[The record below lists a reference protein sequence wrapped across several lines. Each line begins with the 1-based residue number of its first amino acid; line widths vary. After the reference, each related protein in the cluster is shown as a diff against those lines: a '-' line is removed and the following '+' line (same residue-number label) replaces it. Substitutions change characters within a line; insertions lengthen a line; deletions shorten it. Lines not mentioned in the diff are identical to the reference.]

1 MIVPLMRV
9 ADFIALMD
17 REVTPH
23 NTKIH
28 LASWNGRE
36 DPLDV
41 YLAGGFDEWQSQQ
54 TRRNFERPFVIGL
67 IGLGGKRWLY
77 AGTYALEGCD
87 PVADNPLWK
96 YYYRMQKR
104 PSCSEFNGRLVAE
117 FDRPGRQ
124 SYLKLDGCADQ
135 LVVSEILREPLSI
148 GQFPGFKAV
157 DLAKVELD
165 AIVSQE
171 LESWRAALSSV
182 AGVYLIS
189 DATSGKLYVGSAT
202 GEGGIWQRWR
212 QYSETGHGGNVEL
225 RQLMLD
231 DGDKGATGFRFSILE
246 IADTHA
252 STEDILRRESHW
264 KKILLARSH
273 GLNAN

>member
-1 MIVPLMRV
+1 MIVALMRV

-17 REVTPH
+17 REVTPQ

-28 LASWNGRE
+28 LASWNGSE

-41 YLAGGFDEWQSQQ
+41 YRAGGFDEWQNRQ

-67 IGLGGKRWLY
+67 ISLGGKRWLY
-77 AGTYALEGCD
+77 AGTYDSNGCD
-87 PVADNPLWK
+87 PVVGNSLWK
-96 YYYRMQKR
+96 YSYRMQKR
-104 PSCSEFNGRLVAE
+104 ESCSEFNGRLVAT

-124 SYLKLDGCADQ
+124 SYLNLEGWADQ
-135 LVVSEILREPLSI
+135 LVINEILREPLSI

-157 DLAKVELD
+157 DLSKIQLD
-165 AIVSQE
+165 AVVAQE
-171 LESWRAALSSV
+171 AESWRAALSNV

-189 DATSGKLYVGSAT
+189 DTTSGKLYVGSAT
-202 GEGGIWQRWR
+202 GEGGIWQRWCE
-212 QYSETGHGGNVEL
+212 YSANGHGGNREL
-225 RQLMLD
+225 RQLIQH
-231 DGDKGATGFRFSILE
+231 DGERGATGFRFSILE